1 MSKVALYDTGS
12 VLTQAQGSY
21 PLFFIFRDKH
31 LYECP
36 MNTKIWLSAR
46 TTRVVVKC
54 ALIWNSS
61 IHTEIPCSTHQKV
74 LIAEWRGKSTSLLD
88 VKLASLLSI
97 ELSPHLIQLLR
108 LNIDSL
114 GLA

>member
-1 MSKVALYDTGS
+1 
-12 VLTQAQGSY
+12 
-21 PLFFIFRDKH
+21 
-31 LYECP
+31 

-46 TTRVVVKC
+46 TTRAVVKC

-74 LIAEWRGKSTSLLD
+74 LIAEWRGKSTSLLG

-97 ELSPHLIQLLR
+97 ELSPHLFQLLR

-114 GLA
+114 GLAR

>member
-1 MSKVALYDTGS
+1 
-12 VLTQAQGSY
+12 
-21 PLFFIFRDKH
+21 
-31 LYECP
+31 
-36 MNTKIWLSAR
+36 MNTKIWLSVR

-54 ALIWNSS
+54 ALIWNGS

-74 LIAEWRGKSTSLLD
+74 LIAEWRGKSTSSLD
-88 VKLASLLSI
+88 VESASLLSI

-114 GLA
+114 GLAR

>member
-1 MSKVALYDTGS
+1 
-12 VLTQAQGSY
+12 
-21 PLFFIFRDKH
+21 
-31 LYECP
+31 

-54 ALIWNSS
+54 ALIWNGS

-74 LIAEWRGKSTSLLD
+74 LIVEWRGKSTSLLG

-97 ELSPHLIQLLR
+97 ELSTLVPVTEIKYR
-108 LNIDSL
+108 LAWFSL
-114 GLA
+114 MSMSKEGSGSSNVAPLNGQQQGMCIGNGSDPER